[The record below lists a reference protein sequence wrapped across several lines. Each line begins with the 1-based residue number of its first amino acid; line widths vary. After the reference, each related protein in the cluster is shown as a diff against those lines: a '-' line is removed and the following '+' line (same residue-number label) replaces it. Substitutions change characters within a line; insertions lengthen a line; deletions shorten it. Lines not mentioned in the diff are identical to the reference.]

1 MLNSKKRRL
10 KKPPQ
15 DNVPIKTPDFTDN
28 LLGIVQCQGSL
39 EDDPEN
45 TPLFVS
51 LSPSRASNRLMTDPL

>member
-1 MLNSKKRRL
+1 MSLS
-10 KKPPQ
+10 
-15 DNVPIKTPDFTDN
+15 KTPDFTDN

-51 LSPSRASNRLMTDPL
+51 IAFKSKQ